1 MSTLYYIAAML
12 TLLQFEHFH
21 SPSTELESFVFG
33 KGSEHGRNGCVNS
46 SFGRGAVVALDADYI

>member
-1 MSTLYYIAAML
+1 ML

-33 KGSEHGRNGCVNS
+33 NDSAHGQNGCANS
-46 SFGRGAVVALDADYI
+46 SFGRGAVVTLDADYI